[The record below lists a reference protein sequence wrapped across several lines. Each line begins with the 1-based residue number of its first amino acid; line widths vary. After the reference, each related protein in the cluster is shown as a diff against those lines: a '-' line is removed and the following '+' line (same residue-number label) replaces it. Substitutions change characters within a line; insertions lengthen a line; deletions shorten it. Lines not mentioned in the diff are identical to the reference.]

1 MTHDS
6 PSTRIY
12 HRRTATLYLPGSP
25 PRHVC
30 ATVRRVLLTNLHTYR
45 TRSRPR
51 PAITKDFPLFDT
63 TVRRQIDHTQ
73 RLLITAHEA
82 ALGYRGTLDLLQ
94 RGVHVHAECP
104 RTNCHVVEKNIIL
117 ACRGSSASDEA
128 DNMRYQRRPRLT
140 QTCNLCAP
148 SVSVQARRRDR
159 GDTTAY

>member
-1 MTHDS
+1 MIAPALGYT
-6 PSTRIY
+6 
-12 HRRTATLYLPGSP
+12 TAAP
-25 PRHVC
+25 PRFIC
-30 ATVRRVLLTNLHTYR
+30 LGPPLASPRVRYRQACFTYKF
-45 TRSRPR
+45 TYLSN
-51 PAITKDFPLFDT
+51 AITSTARNNQGFSSVRYYCST
-63 TVRRQIDHTQ
+63 TNRSYPEA
-73 RLLITAHEA
+73 AHEA

-128 DNMRYQRRPRLT
+128 DNMPRNMRYQRRPRLT